1 MPFTDADHNPITC
14 HTCPFKIGVDCTA
27 MPQIPY
33 TNQHGMQR
41 WTYPPALNPCLRHPA
56 LGITKLPEGVTA
68 VLGMPTD
75 IVQELS
81 ADAYKDITDD
91 VQDRLLENILALQ
104 RSGRLADGGIVPT
117 PQPISDDIP
126 VPPEIDPGIVG
137 APGQRGSRTRA
148 SRATAR
154 PAE

>member
-56 LGITKLPEGVTA
+56 LGITKLPEGVAA

-75 IVQELS
+75 IVAGTECRRIQG
-81 ADAYKDITDD
+81 YY
-91 VQDRLLENILALQ
+91 
-104 RSGRLADGGIVPT
+104 G
-117 PQPISDDIP
+117 
-126 VPPEIDPGIVG
+126 
-137 APGQRGSRTRA
+137 
-148 SRATAR
+148 
-154 PAE
+154 

>member
-56 LGITKLPEGVTA
+56 LGVTKLPEGVTA
-68 VLGMPTD
+68 VLGGGAGLQEIIRATSEVIATEDVEAGDAVYITPGTIELVPTEP
-75 IVQELS
+75 INP
-81 ADAYKDITDD
+81 DD
-91 VQDRLLENILALQ
+91 VISTEDIF
-104 RSGRLADGGIVPT
+104 V
-117 PQPISDDIP
+117 QP
-126 VPPEIDPGIVG
+126 
-137 APGQRGSRTRA
+137 RRTRA